1 MLKLTP
7 IRILLLMICCIFH
20 AGSGASIAVAKDFN
34 KGDEITVTAE
44 TAELKAG
51 KEVVTVVQR
60 GQQFTVKLVNGSW
73 LLITVTVDGKAQQGW
88 INAKDVSPVT
98 PPQTKPTTIK
108 APTTKPPANQPPAM
122 RARTPT
128 KKTVRPRSSST
139 PLFNQ
144 VGTLRGHTED
154 VNCLTFS
161 ADGQTIVTGGRDR
174 NIIVWDVGDHKPL
187 SILTGHKRRIRCLQ
201 FSPVMDVI
209 LASGG
214 GEISHGELKL
224 WNLKEQKLVA
234 DLPVGDTEVTSL
246 GFSPDGTRLFTAGWS
261 QSVSVWDVITTRRRG
276 AARTSFGEI
285 VTYLAVSPL
294 EEMIAVDGKQGLVYL
309 QNSENLLE
317 TEGPSTATQ
326 HILSDHKKD
335 ITSLCFSGDGR
346 LLATGSEGQFAIVW
360 DPKTGE
366 PVQNFDTQNG
376 PITAVGLSYD
386 GKWLAT
392 ANRPTDAPLKIWDV
406 AAGRLVGEFEAGSVR
421 AVAFSPT
428 DPLLATSDGAE
439 VRLWSLRPATVLKS
453 R

>member
-7 IRILLLMICCIFH
+7 IRILPWVICCVLW
-20 AGSGASIAVAKDFN
+20 AGPGSSILVAQEFQ
-34 KGDEITVTAE
+34 KGDPVTVTAE
-44 TAELKAG
+44 SAELKAG
-51 KEVVTVVQR
+51 KTVVAVIRR
-60 GQQFTVKLVNGSW
+60 GEKQTVEQVNGKW
-73 LLITVTVDGKAQQGW
+73 LLITVTIDGKAQQGW
-88 INAKDVSPVT
+88 INAKDVAPF
-98 PPQTKPTTIK
+98 KPTPTQ
-108 APTTKPPANQPPAM
+108 PTTTKPPAKQPSTM
-122 RARTPT
+122 RARTPQP
-128 KKTVRPRSSST
+128 KKNVRPRSSTT

-335 ITSLCFSGDGR
+335 ITALCFSGDGR
-346 LLATGSEGQFAIVW
+346 LLATGSEGPFAIVW

-366 PVQNFDTQNG
+366 PVRNFDTQNG

-406 AAGRLVGEFEAGSVR
+406 ATGRLVGELDAGSVR

-439 VRLWSLRPATVLKS
+439 VRLWSLRPPRVLKS